1 MDYMDNG
8 CQYING
14 WLLEVIDIGTLC
26 EVSQTSMVTEVAWL
40 QVNTQTILTI
50 AIHVITK
57 NHRIA
62 VSHSDHTWYLHI
74 REVRESDQGD
84 YMCQINTDPMIS
96 QVGHLKIVVPPD
108 ILDYPTSTDMVVR
121 EGSSVILRCAA
132 TGSPM
137 PSITWKRETGELIP
151 FGNNEEVSSVNG
163 SILNITR
170 VNRLHMGAY
179 LCIASNGVPPT
190 VSKRIMLIVHFP
202 PMITVQ
208 NQLVGSQE
216 GQIITLECHSEA
228 FPKSINYWTRENNDI
243 ISSGDGKYE
252 VSWSDN
258 LHMDAYKTHMKLT
271 IREVGP
277 LDYGSYKCIAKNS
290 LGSTDGTI
298 KLYRIDTPTTQ
309 PQTTTTTPTPTVIK
323 VEKKPRAKPKLLP
336 TVASNFNE
344 IIDASKSHD
353 HENSGAQLRE
363 RPKTDAKSGRNRNS
377 DKNDRLQPDKT
388 AQSMSS
394 KSAAILSFTSSHIGT
409 FIIIIITLTKL
420 L

>member
-1 MDYMDNG
+1 MVFVVYTNG
-8 CQYING
+8 
-14 WLLEVIDIGTLC
+14 
-26 EVSQTSMVTEVAWL
+26 
-40 QVNTQTILTI
+40 
-50 AIHVITK
+50 
-57 NHRIA
+57 
-62 VSHSDHTWYLHI
+62 
-74 REVRESDQGD
+74 
-84 YMCQINTDPMIS
+84 
-96 QVGHLKIVVPPD
+96 
-108 ILDYPTSTDMVVR
+108 
-121 EGSSVILRCAA
+121 LRA
-132 TGSPM
+132 THHY
-137 PSITWKRETGELIP
+137 
-151 FGNNEEVSSVNG
+151 VSSVNG

-353 HENSGAQLRE
+353 HENS
-363 RPKTDAKSGRNRNS
+363 
-377 DKNDRLQPDKT
+377 
-388 AQSMSS
+388 
-394 KSAAILSFTSSHIGT
+394 
-409 FIIIIITLTKL
+409 
-420 L
+420 